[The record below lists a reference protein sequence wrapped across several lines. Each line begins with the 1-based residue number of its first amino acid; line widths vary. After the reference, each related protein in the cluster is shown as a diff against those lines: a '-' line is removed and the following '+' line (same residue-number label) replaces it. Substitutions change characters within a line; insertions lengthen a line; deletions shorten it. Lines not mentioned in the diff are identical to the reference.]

1 MNRDRTVPALASVCA
16 LLLAGAPLAPQWL
29 VFLLALSL
37 AKGLVVLGLVL
48 LMRTG
53 LVSFGQGLYFGLGA
67 YSAALLANR
76 AGLGDAALMIVV
88 GTACAAALAAI
99 LGLLLARYR
108 EIFFAMLSLA
118 FSMILYG
125 ALVKSSTLGST
136 DGFNLHA
143 KSFAGVALAAG
154 TERRL
159 FYAASV
165 ALMFAVAWLLHR
177 YLASHWG
184 RLSAAVRDNELRVE
198 YLGASVYKRG
208 VRQLRR
214 RGCAGGHGRRARRA
228 RGRARGPGDCLL
240 DHLGGIRVRRH
251 TRRHGQRARAFR
263 LGGDLRGSAH
273 DRQPVRAERLADVAR
288 SRDARDHHVPARRPL
303 DARPQAPRSMNPILA
318 AAGLWKSF
326 GAVTAASDV
335 TLSFERESVASLI
348 GANGAGKTTFLNLV
362 TGYLKPDRGSIRFDG
377 RELTGHTPREITGLG
392 ICRSFQVPQLFQ
404 SLSVRENLLVAEGI
418 AAAERIEEA
427 TEGVLEGFGLAQ
439 YAGQAAGQLPEGI
452 RKLLDVAMALVAR
465 PKVLLLDE
473 PTSGVAADEKFG
485 IMDLVM
491 GAVRGQ
497 GVTVLFVEHDM
508 DIVSRYAERVV
519 AFYDGRVIADG
530 EPGRVLGDAEVRRHV
545 IGEAAHA

>member
-1 MNRDRTVPALASVCA
+1 
-16 LLLAGAPLAPQWL
+16 
-29 VFLLALSL
+29 
-37 AKGLVVLGLVL
+37 
-48 LMRTG
+48 
-53 LVSFGQGLYFGLGA
+53 
-67 YSAALLANR
+67 
-76 AGLGDAALMIVV
+76 
-88 GTACAAALAAI
+88 
-99 LGLLLARYR
+99 
-108 EIFFAMLSLA
+108 
-118 FSMILYG
+118 
-125 ALVKSSTLGST
+125 
-136 DGFNLHA
+136 
-143 KSFAGVALAAG
+143 
-154 TERRL
+154 
-159 FYAASV
+159 
-165 ALMFAVAWLLHR
+165 
-177 YLASHWG
+177 
-184 RLSAAVRDNELRVE
+184 
-198 YLGASVYKRG
+198 
-208 VRQLRR
+208 
-214 RGCAGGHGRRARRA
+214 
-228 RGRARGPGDCLL
+228 
-240 DHLGGIRVRRH
+240 
-251 TRRHGQRARAFR
+251 
-263 LGGDLRGSAH
+263 
-273 DRQPVRAERLADVAR
+273 
-288 SRDARDHHVPARRPL
+288 
-303 DARPQAPRSMNPILA
+303 MNPILA
-318 AAGLWKSF
+318 AAGLRKSF

-404 SLSVRENLLVAEGI
+404 SLSVRENLLVAESI

>member
-1 MNRDRTVPALASVCA
+1 
-16 LLLAGAPLAPQWL
+16 
-29 VFLLALSL
+29 
-37 AKGLVVLGLVL
+37 
-48 LMRTG
+48 
-53 LVSFGQGLYFGLGA
+53 
-67 YSAALLANR
+67 
-76 AGLGDAALMIVV
+76 
-88 GTACAAALAAI
+88 
-99 LGLLLARYR
+99 
-108 EIFFAMLSLA
+108 
-118 FSMILYG
+118 
-125 ALVKSSTLGST
+125 
-136 DGFNLHA
+136 
-143 KSFAGVALAAG
+143 
-154 TERRL
+154 
-159 FYAASV
+159 
-165 ALMFAVAWLLHR
+165 
-177 YLASHWG
+177 
-184 RLSAAVRDNELRVE
+184 
-198 YLGASVYKRG
+198 
-208 VRQLRR
+208 
-214 RGCAGGHGRRARRA
+214 
-228 RGRARGPGDCLL
+228 
-240 DHLGGIRVRRH
+240 
-251 TRRHGQRARAFR
+251 
-263 LGGDLRGSAH
+263 
-273 DRQPVRAERLADVAR
+273 
-288 SRDARDHHVPARRPL
+288 
-303 DARPQAPRSMNPILA
+303 MNPILA
-318 AAGLWKSF
+318 AAGLRKSF

-335 TLSFERESVASLI
+335 TLSFDRESVASLI

-545 IGEAAHA
+545 IGEAVHA